1 VTSAGPDASENAWTE
16 RVEELDDILGDV
28 VGFKLDRE
36 EIGSCRDE
44 HIAAAMTDADWD
56 RFNTFWRTRSPEW
69 KQCFATL
76 LGDLSTAR
84 AEAWLLELIE
94 TESDELALVAV
105 ESYRSQRG
113 RTPISA
119 SAADRIRALWRKHT
133 RFTIRQIDEL
143 VADMTR

>member
-1 VTSAGPDASENAWTE
+1 MRVYTD

-28 VGFKLDRE
+28 VGFNLDRE
-36 EIGSCRDE
+36 EIGNCRDE
-44 HIAAAMTDADWD
+44 HVAAAMTEADWD
-56 RFNTFWRTRSPEW
+56 RFNAFWRTRSPEW

-76 LGDLSTAR
+76 LGDLSTTR

-119 SAADRIRALWRKHT
+119 SAADRIRELWRKHT